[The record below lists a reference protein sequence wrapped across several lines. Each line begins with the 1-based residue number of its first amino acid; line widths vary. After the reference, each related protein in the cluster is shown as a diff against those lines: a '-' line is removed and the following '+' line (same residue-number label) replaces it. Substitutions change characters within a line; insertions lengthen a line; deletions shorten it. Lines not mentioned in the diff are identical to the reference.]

1 MAQSNTTLAQLLG
14 YDTEE
19 IDGRSLVELVQP
31 DCLGR
36 LQYARERLL
45 RPDYK
50 CCGETLMLD
59 WVNRQGQVISTRAS
73 LERVNGEPRLIRLQL
88 EPDAS
93 PDKRQAG
100 VIAAPE
106 WFREMVE
113 AATDA
118 MLLVDSWGIVRFVN
132 SSGEW
137 LFRQPRSKALGN
149 SVEQLLSMP
158 MPDMSTA
165 ARTVTGLITDTL
177 RLRCQEQL
185 PLWGMG
191 GDGSGFSAV
200 VSVIPLEDLCEPM
213 ALLQVH
219 DITEDQQRE
228 ARLRHLT
235 NFDPVTGL
243 PNRALFTDRLRVA
256 AARCVRGENSL
267 VLGYIDID
275 RFKDFNET
283 LGHRTGDDVLR
294 EIARR
299 IKRHVCDENTL
310 ARLNGDEFALL
321 IEGNYTANE
330 IKILARSMLDS
341 LSQPFFIAGH
351 ELFVTASAGFA
362 VYDCVGDEAGDLLR
376 KAEIA
381 MYRAK
386 SQGRNNFCFYSTA
399 FEGGVS
405 ERLRLEAELRH
416 ALERQE
422 FILYYQPLVEVR
434 GHRIIGLEALLRW
447 RHPQRGLIAPS
458 EFIPVLEETKLIVPV
473 GEWIMHEA
481 CRFLV
486 AVSNDLGRPLR
497 LAVNVSAEQI
507 RHPGFAR
514 SVERALLASGLP
526 ASVLELELTETL
538 LMDHTAVV
546 HESLAALKQLG
557 AGISVDDFGTGYS
570 SLAYLKRFPV
580 SALKIDRS
588 FIADVAG
595 GSDDRAIA
603 GAIIAMAR
611 SLGLGVVAEG
621 VESESQARFLRRWP
635 ELIVQGYFFAP
646 PLPPAEARVRWSG
659 L

>member
-1 MAQSNTTLAQLLG
+1 MLG
-14 YDTEE
+14 YGTEE
-19 IDGRSLVELVQP
+19 IEGRSVTELVQP
-31 DCLGR
+31 DFLGR
-36 LQYARERLL
+36 LRYARERLL
-45 RPDYK
+45 QPDYK
-50 CCGETLMLD
+50 CCGETLLLD
-59 WVNRQGQVISTRAS
+59 WFNRQGQVVSTQAS
-73 LERVNGEPRLIRLQL
+73 LERVSGEHRLIRLQL
-88 EPDAS
+88 ESGASPGKCQADAS
-93 PDKRQAG
+93 
-100 VIAAPE
+100 AAPG
-106 WFREMVE
+106 WFRGMVE

-118 MLLVDSWGIVRFVN
+118 MLLVDNWGVVRFIN
-132 SSGEW
+132 SSGER
-137 LFRQPRSKALGN
+137 LFRQPRSSALGN

-158 MPDMSTA
+158 IPDMSTA

-185 PLWGMG
+185 ALWGVG
-191 GDGSGFSAV
+191 GDGSEFSAV
-200 VSVIPLEDLCEPM
+200 VSVIPLEGLSEPM

-219 DITEDQQRE
+219 DITEEQQRE

-256 AARCVRGENSL
+256 ATRCTRGENSL

-299 IKRHVCDENTL
+299 LKRHVCDENTL

-321 IEGNYTANE
+321 IEGSYTANE
-330 IKILARSMLDS
+330 IKILARGMLDS
-341 LSQPFFIAGH
+341 LAQPFFIAGH

-386 SQGRNNFCFYSTA
+386 SQGRNNFCFYSA
-399 FEGGVS
+399 ALEGGVS
-405 ERLRLEAELRH
+405 ERLRLEVELRH

-434 GHRIIGLEALLRW
+434 GHRVIGLEALLRW
-447 RHPQRGLIAPS
+447 QHPQRGLIGPS

-486 AVSNDLGRPLR
+486 ALSKDFGRSLR

-538 LMDHTAVV
+538 LMDHTATV

-557 AGISVDDFGTGYS
+557 VAISVDDFGTGYS

-588 FIADVAG
+588 FITDVAG

-646 PLPPAEARVRWSG
+646 PLPPAEARIRWAG
-659 L
+659 LWTYRK